1 MSVYFV
7 KSGKHFK
14 IGYSDDVPRRLSQLR
29 TGCAE
34 PLELLAVIPGPMRLE
49 KQLHELLC
57 GYRAQ
62 GEWFRY
68 SGKARAFVRVIIAGA
83 HPASPEDVDLLWH
96 FATGNGVLNAARKTI
111 ADPSSTHE
119 QLRDAHIVVRD
130 LTR

>member
-1 MSVYFV
+1 MAVYFV

-34 PLELLAVIPGPMRLE
+34 SLDLLAVIPGPMRLE
-49 KQLHELLC
+49 KQLHELLRD
-57 GYRAQ
+57 YRAQ

-68 SGKARAFVRVIIAGA
+68 NGKARAFVRVIIAGA
-83 HPASPEDVDLLWH
+83 HPNTPEDVDLLWH
-96 FATGNGVLNAARKTI
+96 FATGDTALSAAKKTI

-119 QLRDAHIVVRD
+119 QLKDAHILVRD
-130 LTR
+130 LTP